1 MHDRTAANRE
11 TIQPTRVHPST
22 KVAGPA
28 PLPAVDRLRPAARRR
43 ARRTPWSYARW
54 VVLAL
59 VLIFFL
65 FPIYWML
72 ITSFKGISLWTR
84 YPPLFYPDAIHFENY
99 ADALFHWGGLKG
111 LEDSAIVCTATT
123 ILSMLI
129 GVPAGYSIAR
139 FRIGGRNY
147 AFWILS
153 ILFLPPVAVVVPL
166 FNLWSGND
174 FPWLNLIDTYQV
186 LIIQYT
192 VFNVPF
198 VVWVMKGFFEDV
210 PQELEDSA
218 LVNGTTRLRALWDVV
233 LPMVRPG
240 LGTTALFVFI
250 FSWSEFLFALIL
262 TRRNVTPLP
271 FVLPTLMEG
280 HSIKWGDIAAIA
292 SIAACPLVLIAFLLQ
307 RYLVAGFSFGA
318 IRQRSS

>member
-1 MHDRTAANRE
+1 
-11 TIQPTRVHPST
+11 
-22 KVAGPA
+22 
-28 PLPAVDRLRPAARRR
+28 
-43 ARRTPWSYARW
+43 
-54 VVLAL
+54 VLAL
-59 VLIFFL
+59 VSIFFM

-72 ITSFKGISLWTR
+72 ITSFQGISLWTR
-84 YPPLFYPDAIHFENY
+84 YPPLFFPDAIHFENY
-99 ADALFHWGGLKG
+99 GDALFHWGGLKG
-111 LEDSAIVCTATT
+111 LEDSAIVSTATT
-123 ILSMLI
+123 LLSMLI

-139 FRIGGRNY
+139 FRTGGRLY

-192 VFNVPF
+192 VFNVAF
-198 VVWVMKGFFEDV
+198 VVWMMKGFFQDL
-210 PQELEDSA
+210 PQDLEDSA
-218 LVNGTTRLRALWDVV
+218 LVNGSTRLRALWDVV

-250 FSWSEFLFALIL
+250 YSWNEFPFALIL
-262 TRRNVTPLP
+262 TRRNVTTLP
-271 FVLPTLMEG
+271 FILPTLMEG
-280 HSIKWGDIAAIA
+280 HAIKWGDVAAIA
-292 SIAACPLVLIAFLLQ
+292 SVAALPLIVIAFLLQ

-318 IRQRSS
+318 IRQRS